1 MFPGGFPA
9 GGLFGDAT
17 PRGFPSG
24 PTPGIDSRSSK
35 LYDLLGIS
43 RDAGQAEIKKAYRKL
58 AVKAHP
64 DKGGDAQSFKEITHA
79 YEVLS
84 NHELRKRYDAH
95 GEAGLAPGADPNDIF
110 KMFFGHD
117 AHPQGGDGGMCR
129 GKDVL
134 LPLSVTLE
142 ELFSGAV
149 RRVTVNRKLL
159 KREGHSLGKDDFE
172 IRIDKGA
179 PDGHWVTFY
188 GLGGSVLGAPGA
200 GDVSFVLQEKK
211 HPRWRRSGLDL
222 YTERTITL
230 LEALTGFRLV
240 IEHLDRRKLVVQ
252 SRPGE
257 IVRPRNLLPGAEAE
271 WCRFDNTDAFAGE
284 DAGSMRTGDIEA
296 CKEACRQRGYGGFTY
311 WEDTAYFRSQTRDN
325 LLAKKRHARGS
336 TLFVCPDPAASAQL
350 RMQRALRGEGM
361 PCFENPLVRGNLFL
375 LLRVE
380 FPREVSEETATLLR
394 EALLPCDPAPVHEEG
409 LQDIDLVDL
418 DPMESQ
424 RRHHFATGRY
434 EVDAGLPPREA
445 DEAAPA
451 GSPGPP
457 PCRQM

>member
-9 GGLFGDAT
+9 GGLFGDAG
-17 PRGFPSG
+17 PSGFPFG
-24 PTPGIDSRSSK
+24 PPPGADTGSSK
-35 LYDLLGIS
+35 LYDLLGVN
-43 RDAGQAEIKKAYRKL
+43 RDASQAEIKRSYRKL

-64 DKGGDAQSFKEITHA
+64 DKGGDAQLFKEINHA
-79 YEVLS
+79 YEVLG
-84 NHELRKRYDAH
+84 NPELRKRYNAH
-95 GEAGLAPGADPNDIF
+95 GEAGLQPGGDPNDIF
-110 KMFFGHD
+110 KMFFGGP
-117 AHPQGGDGGMCR
+117 HPQSSDGVAGR
-129 GKDVL
+129 GTKDVL

-149 RRVTVNRKLL
+149 RRITVNRALL
-159 KREGHSLGKDDFE
+159 KREGHSLGRDTFE
-172 IRIDKGA
+172 VRIDKGA

-188 GLGGSVLGAPGA
+188 GQGSSTAGGPGP
-200 GDVSFVLQEKK
+200 GDVSFVLQEKR

-222 YTERTITL
+222 YTERTVTL

-240 IEHLDRRKLVVQ
+240 IEHLDGRRLVVQ

-257 IVRPRNLLPGAEAE
+257 IVRPRNLLPSAEAE
-271 WCRFDNTDAFAGE
+271 WCRFDSTDAFAGE

-311 WEDTAYFRSQTRDN
+311 WEDTAYFRAQSRES
-325 LLAKKRHARGS
+325 LLAKKRDSRGS

-361 PCFENPLVRGNLFL
+361 PCFENPMVRGNLFL

-380 FPREVSEETATLLR
+380 FPGVVNEEAAALLR
-394 EALLPCDPAPVHEEG
+394 EALPPCVAAPVLEDASQE
-409 LQDIDLVDL
+409 LDLVDL

-424 RRHHFATGRY
+424 RQHHLSTGRY
-434 EVDAGLPPREA
+434 EVDAGLPPKDS

-451 GSPGPP
+451 GAPGPP